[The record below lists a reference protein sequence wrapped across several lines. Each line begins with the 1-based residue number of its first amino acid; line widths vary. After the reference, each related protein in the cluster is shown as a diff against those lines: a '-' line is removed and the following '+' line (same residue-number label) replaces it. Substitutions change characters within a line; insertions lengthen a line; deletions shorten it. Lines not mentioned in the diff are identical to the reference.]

1 MAWSAECLQVFF
13 GVVSAV
19 GDWGYVVDFE
29 VCWWGW
35 GSAVLAGVVVA
46 VEDVF
51 ACVGG
56 DVFGVGPHGG
66 VGCPC
71 VGWGWV
77 CGVVCWWG
85 WGCCYLM
92 CVCLCLCVSVYMSAI
107 D

>member
-1 MAWSAECLQVFF
+1 M
-13 GVVSAV
+13 
-19 GDWGYVVDFE
+19 VDFE

-46 VEDVF
+46 VEDVL

-66 VGCPC
+66 VGSPGG
-71 VGWGWV
+71 VWGL
-77 CGVVCWWG
+77 GV
-85 WGCCYLM
+85 
-92 CVCLCLCVSVYMSAI
+92 VCLCLPVSVLVLVCECLHVS